1 MTLYRR
7 NVTDQKHSK
16 GRKNKEKKRREGK
29 KAISVK
35 MYRWPDKSAEERLEK
50 GYENK
55 FWKTISK
62 KTKFIHYYLKE
73 VRVYIWDKSKKNSV
87 LK

>member
-1 MTLYRR
+1 MFQVSWKLMTLYRR

-35 MYRWPDKSAEERLEK
+35 MYR
-50 GYENK
+50 
-55 FWKTISK
+55 
-62 KTKFIHYYLKE
+62 
-73 VRVYIWDKSKKNSV
+73 
-87 LK
+87 

>member
-7 NVTDQKHSK
+7 NATDQKHSK

-35 MYRWPDKSAEERLEK
+35 MYWWPEKSAEERLEK

-55 FWKTISK
+55 FWKKHKQENKIYSLLSQRSK
-62 KTKFIHYYLKE
+62 SVYL
-73 VRVYIWDKSKKNSV
+73 RQM
-87 LK
+87 